1 MLTELLK
8 KHLGEDEAKINAFL
22 EEMKNNKIFTTNEEN
37 IDLRYGKLKGNYDA
51 LVSKDKE
58 SQALIEQLKSSNKGN
73 EEMQTKISEYE
84 RRIAELEEQ
93 NEALTI
99 DNAIKFELLSKG
111 AKPDDIDYLIF
122 KAKQNGNEFKLD
134 KEGNVKG
141 LDNIVDDLK
150 KTYQSNF
157 EMKENKKVDVKGLPE
172 NDNPQPTLSKEQF
185 NKMGYNKR
193 VELFNKNPELYDQ
206 LSKGE

>member
-22 EEMKNNKIFTTNEEN
+22 EEMKNNKIFITNEEN

-51 LVSKDKE
+51 LVTKDKE

-73 EEMQTKISEYE
+73 EEMQTKIGEYE
-84 RRIAELEEQ
+84 RRIAELEKQ

-122 KAKQNGNEFKLD
+122 KAKQCGNEFKLD
-134 KEGNVKG
+134 KDGNVKG

-150 KTYQSNF
+150 KTHQSNF
-157 EMKENKKVDVKGLPE
+157 EVEGKKTVQINKLNAEP
-172 NDNPQPTLSKEQF
+172 NPQPTLSKEQF
-185 NKMGYNKR
+185 NKMGYNER
-193 VELFNKNPELYDQ
+193 VKLYNDNPELYEQ